1 MSKTAQEVYSQIV
14 NILSL
19 DERLRLATLIL
30 NDLTQQ
36 NVSVVERSDTWSE
49 QDQLDLLTF
58 SLQYSTTLF
67 SENDRCEKNQP
78 DLDLW

>member
-49 QDQLDLLTF
+49 QDQLELVTF
-58 SLQYSTTLF
+58 SLQYAATIF
-67 SENDRCEKNQP
+67 SEAEEP
-78 DLDLW
+78 